1 MAITNTKVRKV
12 YSTFKRSCYV
22 EVVGDTTS
30 EVNDDD
36 EIEIIP
42 PTKDPVTLT
51 NTGVTAL
58 PPNSETISTSTASDT
73 PQSFSFNSHYP
84 THNRKPPDRYF

>member
-1 MAITNTKVRKV
+1 M
-12 YSTFKRSCYV
+12 
-22 EVVGDTTS
+22 VGDTTS

-36 EIEIIP
+36 AIEIIP
-42 PTKDPVTLT
+42 PAKESVTLT

-58 PPNSETISTSTASDT
+58 PPNSEINSTSIASHT
-73 PQSFSFNSHYP
+73 SQSFLFNSHYP

>member
-1 MAITNTKVRKV
+1 M
-12 YSTFKRSCYV
+12 
-22 EVVGDTTS
+22 VGDTTS

-36 EIEIIP
+36 AIEIIP
-42 PTKDPVTLT
+42 PAKDSVTST

-58 PPNSETISTSTASDT
+58 PPNLETNSTFTASDT
-73 PQSFSFNSHYP
+73 PQSFSFNSRYP